1 MIGAA
6 LDQDVAGL
14 EQNLALVHERVDL
27 AREHDGVVHRV
38 GLVKARVAWRATI
51 KRGAVTGAVI
61 GAGALP
67 LERGDALPV
76 RRIFDDAKGRPVL
89 GRHEPKSMVGRL
101 GIAAVVGDR
110 KSTRLNSSH
119 LGISYA

>member
-1 MIGAA
+1 AGAP
-6 LDQDVAGL
+6 
-14 EQNLALVHERVDL
+14 E
-27 AREHDGVVHRV
+27 GVVHGV
-38 GLVKARVAWRATI
+38 VLGKAGGAWRATI
-51 KRGAVTGAVI
+51 KRGAVTGAAI

-101 GIAAVVGDR
+101 GIAAVVGGHR
-110 KSTRLNSSH
+110 PRLPPFRPHPAAPVAPVNLPRPPLPRRH
-119 LGISYA
+119 RAARAG